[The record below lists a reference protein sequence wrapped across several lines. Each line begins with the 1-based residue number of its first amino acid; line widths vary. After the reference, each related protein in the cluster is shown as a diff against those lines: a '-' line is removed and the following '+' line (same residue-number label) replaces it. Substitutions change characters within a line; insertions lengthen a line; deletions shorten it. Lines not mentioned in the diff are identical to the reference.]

1 MHKPDRP
8 IKSFLAPLRTL
19 MRSIRLLYHR
29 VELGRKLSYGN
40 NVFFGRRCSM
50 FPPQRLAI
58 GNDVAIGA
66 GFHLE
71 TNLEIGNEVLISSH
85 VSIVGNDHRF
95 DDPNRSIFYAGRLP
109 PSSVVIEG
117 DNLIGHR
124 VIIVGNVRIGRGCI
138 VGAGSVVTKDLPPNS
153 ICYGIPA
160 RLRKPRFLAA
170 P

>member
-1 MHKPDRP
+1 VHKPDRP
-8 IKSFLAPLRTL
+8 VKPLLAPLRKL
-19 MRSIRLLYHR
+19 IRSIRLLYHH
-29 VELGRKLSYGN
+29 VHLGHKLSYGN
-40 NVFFGRRCSM
+40 NVFFGGRCYL
-50 FPPQRLAI
+50 FPPERLAI

-71 TNLEIGNEVLISSH
+71 SNLEIGNEVLISSY

-95 DDPNRSIFYAGRLP
+95 DDPDRSIFYSGRLP

-124 VIIVGNVRIGRGCI
+124 VTIVGNVRIGRGCI
-138 VGAGSVVTKDLPPNS
+138 VGAGSVVTRDLPQNT

-160 RLRKPRFLAA
+160 KPRKPRF
-170 P
+170 